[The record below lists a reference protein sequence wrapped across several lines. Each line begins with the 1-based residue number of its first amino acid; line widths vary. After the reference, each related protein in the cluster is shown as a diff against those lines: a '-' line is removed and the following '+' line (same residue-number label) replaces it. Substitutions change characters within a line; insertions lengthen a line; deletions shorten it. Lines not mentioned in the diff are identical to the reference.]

1 MLTAIFTKL
10 WLIAIPIWAMI
21 IYILYAI
28 FTDHPDSN

>member
-1 MLTAIFTKL
+1 MLTFIFEKL

-21 IYILYAI
+21 GYVLYSL